1 MFDISILDEN
11 VPTIIEGLAK
21 KLPAYKKWTD
31 KYLSKNM
38 GDIKGFVEQSSD
50 SVFNPTSPLSNSVI
64 DDQMSPFEFVK
75 KYSRNS
81 RRKNKLFLAEYPL
94 TGDLLGDIA
103 IEDFVSC
110 IYRHTSNVFIEPL
123 LYLGRGGNIT
133 PMHHDDYSNI
143 YIVLAGEK
151 KVEVISSKYNDQLKE
166 YVVDGNQLKIKDISN
181 VDYNKYPEMK
191 EVHISTFDVQAG
203 DALYIPRGFW
213 HRMTGGEDRNL
224 AVSLWF

>member
-1 MFDISILDEN
+1 MLDISIFDEN

-50 SVFNPTSPLSNSVI
+50 SIFNPASPLSNSII
-64 DDQMSPFEFVK
+64 DDHMSPLEFVK

-94 TGDLLGDIA
+94 SGVLLEDIL

-110 IYRHTSNVFIEPL
+110 IYRYTSNVIIEPL
-123 LYLGRGGNIT
+123 LYLGRGGNNT
-133 PMHHDDYSNI
+133 PMHYDDYSNI

-151 KVEVISSKYNDQLKE
+151 KVEIISSKYN
-166 YVVDGNQLKIKDISN
+166 NQLEKYVDQNHLTVKDIPN
-181 VDYNKYPEMK
+181 INYKEYPEMK
-191 EVHISTFDVQAG
+191 NVHISTFDVKAG
-203 DALYIPRGFW
+203 DALYIPRNFW
-213 HRMTGGEDRNL
+213 HRMTGGKDRNL